1 MPGIVVFSTAINHH
15 HGRERELMELQKV
28 LHQKFG
34 YESFRPGQQEV
45 ITELLAG
52 RDTVAI
58 FPTGMGKSL
67 CYQLPAYLLDGVVI
81 IISPLVALMEDQVA
95 NLRKHK
101 EKRVVAINS
110 FLSRKE
116 KELALSTMAQYK
128 FIFLSPEMMMQ
139 QHVRQLVRQLQIAF
153 FVVDEAHC
161 ISEWGFDFRPD
172 YLRLKELFSFTE
184 RAPVLALTATAN
196 KKVVEDIITYLRLRN
211 PHIQR
216 QPMDRPAISY
226 RIVHVDN
233 ESAKTEWISERLATT
248 IGPGVIYV
256 ASRKRADELSAIIR
270 ERGIPTASYH
280 GGKEQDE
287 RSIIQEQFIQGEL
300 EWICATNAFG
310 MGIHKDDIRQVIHEH
325 LPATP
330 SAYIQE
336 VGRAGRDGDKAA
348 VTLLYSERDS
358 QKVKFIVYEDL
369 PDEQQILY
377 YHSLLQSGT
386 GSQLAAEQAGLSEIA
401 SRLLDYYLEQ
411 FDVENVIRQI
421 QQIYQVKEKQIAEME
436 SYVKSD
442 SCLREKL
449 VQFFGENIFPAEKD
463 CCSNC
468 QNLDD
473 DWLIKSEASTKQENE
488 TLQWH
493 ERLHQLLG

>member
-1 MPGIVVFSTAINHH
+1 
-15 HGRERELMELQKV
+15 MELQEV
-28 LHQKFG
+28 LQQRFG
-34 YESFRPGQQEV
+34 YESFRPGQREV

-52 RDTVAI
+52 RDAVAI

-67 CYQLPAYLLDGVVI
+67 CYQLPAYMVDGAVV

-110 FLSRKE
+110 FLSRQE
-116 KELALSTMAQYK
+116 KELALSTLDQYK

-139 QHVRQLVRQLQIAF
+139 SNVQQLIRQLHIAF

-172 YLRLKELFSFTE
+172 YLRLKEIFAGSE

-196 KKVVEDIITYLRLRN
+196 EKVVEDIITYLQMKQ
-211 PHIQR
+211 PHIER
-216 QPMDRPAISY
+216 QPIDRPDISY
-226 RIVHVDN
+226 RVLHMDN
-233 ESAKTEWISERLATT
+233 EPEKTEWIIERLSTT
-248 IGPGVIYV
+248 IGPGIIYV
-256 ASRKRADELSAIIR
+256 ASRKRADELALIIR
-270 ERGIPTASYH
+270 ERGIRTASYH

-287 RSIIQEQFIQGEL
+287 RSIIQEQFVQGEL

-310 MGIHKDDIRQVIHEH
+310 MGIHKDNIRQIIHEH

-336 VGRAGRDGDKAA
+336 VGRAGRDGEKAA
-348 VTLLYSERDS
+348 ATLVYSDRDI
-358 QKVKFIVYEDL
+358 QKVKFIVYDDI
-369 PDEQQILY
+369 PDEQQINY

-386 GSQLAAEQAGLSEIA
+386 KVSLAAEQAGLTEVS
-401 SRLLDYYLEQ
+401 SRLLDYYFEQ
-411 FDVENVIRQI
+411 FNVEDVIRQI
-421 QQIYQVKEKQIAEME
+421 HQIIEVKDKQIAEME
-436 SYVKSD
+436 SYVKSS
-442 SCLREKL
+442 SCLRVTL
-449 VQFFGENIFPAEKD
+449 VEFFGESVSPAITD

-473 DWLIKSEASTKQENE
+473 DWLVKSAPSSELVSEPVH
-488 TLQWH
+488 WR

>member
-1 MPGIVVFSTAINHH
+1 MG
-15 HGRERELMELQKV
+15 LQEI
-28 LHQKFG
+28 LHKKFG

-67 CYQLPAYLLDGVVI
+67 CYQLPAYMLDGVVI
-81 IISPLVALMEDQVA
+81 IISPLVALMEDQVS

-110 FLSRKE
+110 FLSRQE
-116 KELALSTMAQYK
+116 KELALSTLAQYK
-128 FIFLSPEMMMQ
+128 FIFLSPEMIMQ
-139 QHVRQLVRQLQIAF
+139 KQVQQLIRQLHIAF

-172 YLRLKELFSFTE
+172 YLRLKELFAGSE
-184 RAPVLALTATAN
+184 RAPILALTATAN
-196 KKVVEDIITYLRLRN
+196 KKVVGDITTYLQMKN
-211 PHIQR
+211 PHIER
-216 QPMDRPAISY
+216 QPIDRPAISY
-226 RIVHVDN
+226 RVLHMDN
-233 ESAKTEWISERLATT
+233 ELAKTEWIIERLATT
-248 IGPGVIYV
+248 IGPGIIYV
-256 ASRKRADELSAIIR
+256 ASRKRADELAAIIR

-287 RSIIQEQFIQGEL
+287 RSIIQEQFVQGEL

-310 MGIHKDDIRQVIHEH
+310 MGIHKDDVRQIIHEH
-325 LPATP
+325 IPATP

-336 VGRAGRDGDKAA
+336 VGRAGRDGEQAA
-348 VTLLYSERDS
+348 ATLLYSERDI

-369 PDEQQILY
+369 PDEQQTFY
-377 YHSLLQSGT
+377 YHSLLQSGVAH
-386 GSQLAAEQAGLSEIA
+386 QLAAQQAGLSEISA
-401 SRLLDYYLEQ
+401 RLLDYYLEQ
-411 FDVENVIRQI
+411 FDVENVVRQI

-442 SCLREKL
+442 SCLRVKL
-449 VQFFGENIFPAEKD
+449 VQLFDENTSPAEKE

-473 DWLIKSEASTKQENE
+473 DWLIKSESLKELVSKP
-488 TLQWH
+488 LQWR

>member
-1 MPGIVVFSTAINHH
+1 
-15 HGRERELMELQKV
+15 MELQEV
-28 LHQKFG
+28 LYQKFG

-52 RDTVAI
+52 RDAVAI

-67 CYQLPAYLLDGVVI
+67 CYQLPAYMLDGAVV

-110 FLSRKE
+110 FLSRQE
-116 KELALSTMAQYK
+116 KELALSTLAQYK

-139 QHVRQLVRQLQIAF
+139 PSVRQLVQQLHIAF

-172 YLRLKELFSFTE
+172 YLRLKELFSDIE

-196 KKVVEDIITYLRLRN
+196 DKVVEDIITYLHMRN
-211 PHIQR
+211 PHIER

-226 RIVHVDN
+226 SVMHLNN
-233 ESAKTEWISERLATT
+233 ELAKTEWILKRLATT

-287 RSIIQEQFIQGEL
+287 RSIIQQQFVQGEL

-310 MGIHKDDIRQVIHEH
+310 MGIHKDDIRQIIHEH

-336 VGRAGRDGDKAA
+336 VGRAGRDGEKAA
-348 VTLLYSERDS
+348 ATLLYSERDI

-377 YHSLLQSGT
+377 YHSLLQSRT
-386 GSQLAAEQAGLSEIA
+386 PCQLAAEQTGLSEVA

-411 FDVENVIRQI
+411 YDVENVVRQI

-449 VQFFGENIFPAEKD
+449 VQFFGENTLPAETD

-468 QNLDD
+468 QNLDE
-473 DWLIKSEASTKQENE
+473 DWLIKSEISTERE
-488 TLQWH
+488 VEALQWRD
-493 ERLHQLLG
+493 RLLQLLG

>member
-1 MPGIVVFSTAINHH
+1 
-15 HGRERELMELQKV
+15 MELQEV
-28 LHQKFG
+28 LYQKFG

-52 RDTVAI
+52 RDAVAI

-67 CYQLPAYLLDGVVI
+67 CYQLPAYILDGAVV

-110 FLSRKE
+110 FLSRQE
-116 KELALSTMAQYK
+116 KELALSTLAQYK

-139 QHVRQLVRQLQIAF
+139 PSVRQLVQQLHIAF

-172 YLRLKELFSFTE
+172 YLRLKELFSDIE

-196 KKVVEDIITYLRLRN
+196 DKVVEDIITYLHMRN
-211 PHIQR
+211 PHIER

-226 RIVHVDN
+226 SVMHLNN
-233 ESAKTEWISERLATT
+233 ELAKTEWIIKRLATT

-287 RSIIQEQFIQGEL
+287 RSIIQQQFVQGEL

-310 MGIHKDDIRQVIHEH
+310 MGIHKDDIRQIIHEH

-336 VGRAGRDGDKAA
+336 VGRAGRDGEKAA
-348 VTLLYSERDS
+348 ATLLYSERDI

-377 YHSLLQSGT
+377 YHSLLQSRT
-386 GSQLAAEQAGLSEIA
+386 PCQLAAEQAGLSEVA

-411 FDVENVIRQI
+411 YDVENVVRQI

-449 VQFFGENIFPAEKD
+449 VQFFGENTLPAETD

-468 QNLDD
+468 QNLDE
-473 DWLIKSEASTKQENE
+473 DWLIKSEISTERE
-488 TLQWH
+488 VEALQWRD
-493 ERLHQLLG
+493 RLLQLLG

>member
-1 MPGIVVFSTAINHH
+1 
-15 HGRERELMELQKV
+15 MELQEV
-28 LHQKFG
+28 LYQKFG

-45 ITELLAG
+45 ITELLAR
-52 RDTVAI
+52 RDAVAI

-67 CYQLPAYLLDGVVI
+67 CYQLPAYMLDGAVV

-110 FLSRKE
+110 FLSRQE
-116 KELALSTMAQYK
+116 KELALSTLAQYK

-139 QHVRQLVRQLQIAF
+139 PSVRQLVQQLHIAF

-172 YLRLKELFSFTE
+172 YLRLKELFSDIE

-196 KKVVEDIITYLRLRN
+196 DKVVEDIITYLHMRN
-211 PHIQR
+211 PHIER

-226 RIVHVDN
+226 SVMHLNN
-233 ESAKTEWISERLATT
+233 ELAKTEWILKRLATT

-287 RSIIQEQFIQGEL
+287 RSIIQQQFVQGEL

-310 MGIHKDDIRQVIHEH
+310 MGIHKDDIRQIIHEH

-336 VGRAGRDGDKAA
+336 VGRAGRDGEKAA
-348 VTLLYSERDS
+348 ATLLYSERDI

-377 YHSLLQSGT
+377 YHSLLQSRT
-386 GSQLAAEQAGLSEIA
+386 PCQLAAEQAGLSEVA

-411 FDVENVIRQI
+411 YDVENVVRQI

-449 VQFFGENIFPAEKD
+449 VQFFGENTLPAETD

-468 QNLDD
+468 QNLDE
-473 DWLIKSEASTKQENE
+473 DWLIKSEISTERE
-488 TLQWH
+488 VEALQWRD
-493 ERLHQLLG
+493 RLLQLLG

>member
-1 MPGIVVFSTAINHH
+1 
-15 HGRERELMELQKV
+15 MELQEV
-28 LHQKFG
+28 LYQKFG

-52 RDTVAI
+52 RDAVAI

-67 CYQLPAYLLDGVVI
+67 CYQLPAYMLDGTVV

-110 FLSRKE
+110 FLSRQE
-116 KELALSTMAQYK
+116 KELALSTLAQYK

-139 QHVRQLVRQLQIAF
+139 PSVRQLVQQLHIAF

-172 YLRLKELFSFTE
+172 YLRLKELFSDIE

-196 KKVVEDIITYLRLRN
+196 DKVVEDIITYLHMRN
-211 PHIQR
+211 PHIER

-226 RIVHVDN
+226 SVMHLNN
-233 ESAKTEWISERLATT
+233 ELAKTEWIIKRLATT

-287 RSIIQEQFIQGEL
+287 RSIIQQQFVQGEL

-310 MGIHKDDIRQVIHEH
+310 MGIHKDDIRQIIHEH

-336 VGRAGRDGDKAA
+336 VGRAGRDGEKAA
-348 VTLLYSERDS
+348 ATLLYSERDI

-377 YHSLLQSGT
+377 YHSLLQSRT
-386 GSQLAAEQAGLSEIA
+386 PCQLAAEQAGLSEVA

-411 FDVENVIRQI
+411 YDVENVVRQI

-449 VQFFGENIFPAEKD
+449 VQFFGENTLPAETD

-468 QNLDD
+468 QNLDE
-473 DWLIKSEASTKQENE
+473 DWLIKSEISTERE
-488 TLQWH
+488 VEALQWRD
-493 ERLHQLLG
+493 RLLQLLG

>member
-1 MPGIVVFSTAINHH
+1 
-15 HGRERELMELQKV
+15 MELQEV

-45 ITELLAG
+45 ITEILAG
-52 RDTVAI
+52 RDAVAI

-67 CYQLPAYLLDGVVI
+67 CYQLPAYMLNGAVV

-110 FLSRKE
+110 FLSRQE
-116 KELALSTMAQYK
+116 KELALSTLSQYK

-139 QHVRQLVRQLQIAF
+139 KPVQQLVNQLHIAF

-172 YLRLKELFSFTE
+172 YLRLKELFAVSR

-196 KKVVEDIITYLRLRN
+196 KKVVGDITTYLQMNN
-211 PHIQR
+211 PYIER
-216 QPMDRPAISY
+216 QPMDRTAISY
-226 RIVHVDN
+226 RVLKMDN
-233 ESAKTEWISERLATT
+233 ELAKTEWVIDRISTT
-248 IGPGVIYV
+248 IGPGIIYV

-270 ERGIPTASYH
+270 ERGIATASYH

-287 RSIIQEQFIQGEL
+287 RSIIQEQFVQGEL

-310 MGIHKDDIRQVIHEH
+310 MGIHKDDIRQIIHEH
-325 LPATP
+325 IPATP

-336 VGRAGRDGDKAA
+336 VGRAGRDGGKAA
-348 VTLLYSERDS
+348 ATLLYNDRDI

-369 PDEQQILY
+369 PDEQQTLY
-377 YHSLLQSGT
+377 YSSLLQAGT
-386 GSQLAAEQAGLSEIA
+386 GEQLAAEQAGLSEVS

-411 FDVENVIRQI
+411 FDVENVVRQI
-421 QQIYQVKEKQIAEME
+421 QQIYHVKEKQIEEME
-436 SYVKSD
+436 SYIKCD
-442 SCLREKL
+442 SCLRRKL
-449 VQFFGENIFPAEKD
+449 VQFFDENTSPAEMD

-473 DWLIKSEASTKQENE
+473 SWLMKSESLPERVAKP
-488 TLQWH
+488 LQWR

>member
-1 MPGIVVFSTAINHH
+1 
-15 HGRERELMELQKV
+15 MELQEV
-28 LHQKFG
+28 LYQKFG

-45 ITELLAG
+45 ITELLAR
-52 RDTVAI
+52 RDAVAI

-67 CYQLPAYLLDGVVI
+67 CYQLPAYMLDGAVV

-110 FLSRKE
+110 FLSRQE
-116 KELALSTMAQYK
+116 KELALSTLAQYK

-139 QHVRQLVRQLQIAF
+139 PSVRQLVQQLHIAF

-172 YLRLKELFSFTE
+172 YLRLKELFSDIE

-196 KKVVEDIITYLRLRN
+196 DKVVEDIITYLHMRN
-211 PHIQR
+211 PHIER

-226 RIVHVDN
+226 SVMHLNN
-233 ESAKTEWISERLATT
+233 ELAKTEWILKRLATT

-256 ASRKRADELSAIIR
+256 ASRKRADELSALIR

-287 RSIIQEQFIQGEL
+287 RSIIQQQFVQGEL

-310 MGIHKDDIRQVIHEH
+310 MGIHKDDIRQIIHEH

-336 VGRAGRDGDKAA
+336 VGRAGRDGEKAA
-348 VTLLYSERDS
+348 ATLLYSERDI

-377 YHSLLQSGT
+377 YHSLLQSRT
-386 GSQLAAEQAGLSEIA
+386 PCQLAAEQAGLSEVA

-411 FDVENVIRQI
+411 YDVENVVRQI

-449 VQFFGENIFPAEKD
+449 VQFFGENTLPAETD

-468 QNLDD
+468 QNLDE
-473 DWLIKSEASTKQENE
+473 DWLIKSEISTERE
-488 TLQWH
+488 VEALQWRD
-493 ERLHQLLG
+493 RLLQLLG

>member
-1 MPGIVVFSTAINHH
+1 
-15 HGRERELMELQKV
+15 MELQEV

-45 ITELLAG
+45 IKELLAG
-52 RDTVAI
+52 RDAVAI
-58 FPTGMGKSL
+58 FPTGTGKSL
-67 CYQLPAYLLDGVVI
+67 CYQLPAYILDGAVI
-81 IISPLVALMEDQVA
+81 VISPLVALMEDQVA

-110 FLSRKE
+110 FLSSKE
-116 KELALSTMAQYK
+116 KELALSTMAHYK

-139 QHVRQLVRQLQIAF
+139 QHVRQLVQQLHIAF

-172 YLRLKELFSFTE
+172 YLRLKELFSVLK
-184 RAPVLALTATAN
+184 RAPVLALTATAS
-196 KKVVEDIITYLRLRN
+196 KKVVEDITTYLHMRN
-211 PHIQR
+211 PHIER
-216 QPMDRPAISY
+216 QSMDRPAISY
-226 RIVHVDN
+226 RVVHLDN
-233 ESAKTEWISERLATT
+233 ELAKTEWIIDRLATT
-248 IGPGVIYV
+248 IGPGIIYV

-336 VGRAGRDGDKAA
+336 VGRAGRDGDQAA
-348 VTLLYSERDS
+348 VTLLYSVRDI

-386 GSQLAAEQAGLSEIA
+386 GSQLAAEQAGLSEVA

-411 FDVENVIRQI
+411 YDIEHVIRQI
-421 QQIYQVKEKQIAEME
+421 EQIYQVKEKQIAEME
-436 SYVKSD
+436 SYVKSER
-442 SCLREKL
+442 CLRQKL
-449 VQFFGENIFPAEKD
+449 VQFFGENTSPAETD

-473 DWLIKSEASTKQENE
+473 DWLIKSQASTEHVNKA
-488 TLQWH
+488 LQWS
-493 ERLHQLLG
+493 ERLRQLLG

>member
-1 MPGIVVFSTAINHH
+1 
-15 HGRERELMELQKV
+15 MELQDI
-28 LHQKFG
+28 LRQKFG

-52 RDTVAI
+52 RDAVAI
-58 FPTGMGKSL
+58 FPTGTGKSL
-67 CYQLPAYLLDGVVI
+67 CYQLPAYMLDGAVI

-110 FLSRKE
+110 FLSRQE
-116 KELALSTMAQYK
+116 KELALSTLAQYK
-128 FIFLSPEMMMQ
+128 FIFLSPEMVMQ
-139 QHVRQLVRQLQIAF
+139 EHVRQLVQQLSIAF

-172 YLRLKELFSFTE
+172 YLRLKELFSVLE

-196 KKVVEDIITYLRLRN
+196 DKVVEDITTYLHMRN
-211 PHIQR
+211 PHIER
-216 QPMDRPAISY
+216 QSIDRPNISY
-226 RIVHVDN
+226 RVMHMDN
-233 ESAKTEWISERLATT
+233 EWEKTEWIIQRLATT

-256 ASRKRADELSAIIR
+256 ASRKRADELASIIR
-270 ERGIPTASYH
+270 ERGIPIASYH

-287 RSIIQEQFIQGEL
+287 RSIIQQQFVQGEL

-336 VGRAGRDGDKAA
+336 VGRAGRDGEQAA
-348 VTLLYSERDS
+348 ATLLYSERDI

-369 PDEQQILY
+369 PDEQQTMY
-377 YHSLLQSGT
+377 YHSLLQSGI
-386 GSQLAAEQAGLSEIA
+386 GNRMAAEQAGLTEVS
-401 SRLLDYYLEQ
+401 SRLLDYYLGQ
-411 FDVENVIRQI
+411 FNVANVVHQI
-421 QQIYQVKEKQIAEME
+421 QQIYRVKEKQIAEME
-436 SYVKSD
+436 NYAKSD

-449 VQFFGENIFPAEKD
+449 VRFFGENTSPAEAD

-468 QNLDD
+468 QNLNE
-473 DWLIKSEASTKQENE
+473 DWLIKSEPPTEQVVEA
-488 TLQWH
+488 LQWR